1 MTTYTYGNPNAS
13 TVLIQLVGDHDL
25 DRLQQEAELIKERS
39 DTDFQ
44 LIAVKVNDWN
54 QDLPPWK
61 APAVFGTEGFGEGA
75 ERTLKEV
82 RKLCSEPD
90 KEYYLGGYSL
100 AGLFALWASYET
112 DVFKG
117 IAAVSPSVWYPGFM
131 EYMKARDIK
140 TQYVYLSLGDK
151 EEKTRNRVMAA
162 VGECIREAQAWLT
175 EQKVN
180 CILEWNPGGHF
191 RDADRRVAKG
201 YTWLLNK
208 VTHK

>member
-1 MTTYTYGNPNAS
+1 MTTYTFGNPNAS

-25 DRLQQEAELIKERS
+25 DMLQQEAEMIKERS

-54 QDLPPWK
+54 KDLPPWK

-131 EYMKARDIK
+131 EHMKARNIK

-162 VGECIREAQAWLT
+162 VGECIREAEVWLT

-180 CILEWNPGGHF
+180 CILEWNQGNHF
-191 RDADRRVAKG
+191 RDSELRMAKG
-201 YTWLLNK
+201 YAWLLQ
-208 VTHK
+208 HEPHE

>member
-25 DRLQQEAELIKERS
+25 DRLQQEAELIQERT

-54 QDLPPWK
+54 QDLTPWK
-61 APAVFGTEGFGEGA
+61 ATAVFGTEGFGEGA

-82 RKLCSEPD
+82 RKLYSEPD

-162 VGECIREAQAWLT
+162 VGECIREAEVWLT

-180 CILEWNPGGHF
+180 CVLEWNPGNHF
-191 RDADRRVAKG
+191 RDSELRMAKG
-201 YTWLLNK
+201 YAWLLNK